1 MSTAEGG
8 SEEDELARE
17 SITLGVVWKG
27 SEQYTL
33 RVSRYA
39 TVLSVKALI
48 EELTMVDAMDQKLLG
63 LVKGKLPKDHDTLTS
78 LKVTNGVKVRL
89 VGTPA
94 ANRLQPPREAEDED
108 EDEEGRRSS
117 KTVVGDSPSDVT
129 CAIHDDDVVDR
140 SGVVIMSEDCV
151 QKLARIT
158 RTTDVRIINRPRTGR
173 KLVVLDL
180 DHTIVDCSSTT
191 GDAIDMARPGLHEFL
206 TAIYPHYDIIVW
218 SQTKWFY
225 VESKMTMLGML
236 THPRYK
242 LVTALDI
249 SSMMYVDM
257 RYRGKEVRRQIKPLE
272 LIWLRFPDHYGPHN
286 TVHID
291 DLERNFAL
299 NWQNGLKIKR
309 FKTADSRRRSAFRAD
324 TELYK
329 LAQYLVK
336 ISGLSTLEEL
346 DHTKWQ
352 EYEN

>member
-1 MSTAEGG
+1 MSTVEGG
-8 SEEDELARE
+8 SGEDELARE
-17 SITLGVVWKG
+17 SIALDVVWKG

-39 TVLSVKALI
+39 TVQSVKALI

-78 LKVTNGVKVRL
+78 LKVRSGVKVRL

-94 ANRLQPPREAEDED
+94 ANRLQPPQEVEEAE
-108 EDEEGRRSS
+108 GGGS
-117 KTVVGDSPSDVT
+117 KVVVVGDGPSDVT

-140 SGVVIMSEDCV
+140 SGVVIVSEDYV

-158 RTTDVRIINRPRTGR
+158 EATDVRIINRPRTGR

-257 RYRGKEVRRQIKPLE
+257 RYKGKEVRRQIKPLE
-272 LIWLRFPDHYGPHN
+272 LIWLRFPDHYGRHN

-309 FKTADSRRRSAFRAD
+309 FKTAGTRRRSAFRAD